1 MREQYKKLFET
12 VEELKRKVEEL
23 EDLEGE
29 STRISLEALE
39 VIQEVKAKYN
49 KSVSDI
55 QATVEEAEQ
64 ENERNKKEVKELTR
78 QQLVSAEAFRGSDR
92 LALLRSEIAT
102 HPLKIEA
109 MQQLLCEICI
119 SQEEA
124 AELDRFKAQEHQINT
139 DRRKHEKAILDLLAN
154 IRGDITT
161 SCLACYDEY
170 LMESRSRFID
180 DKYREIERMR
190 REGAEA

>member
-12 VEELKRKVEEL
+12 VEELKTKVEEL

-29 STRISLEALE
+29 STRISLEASE
-39 VIQEVKAKYN
+39 VIQEAKAKYK

-55 QATVEEAEQ
+55 QATIEEAEQ

-78 QQLVSAEAFRGSDR
+78 QQLVSGKAFRGSDR
-92 LALLRSEIAT
+92 LALLKGEIAT
-102 HPLKIEA
+102 HSLKIEA
-109 MQQLLCEICI
+109 MQQLLSEICI
-119 SQEEA
+119 SREEA
-124 AELDRFKAQEHQINT
+124 TELDRFKAQEHQINA
-139 DRRKHEKAILDLLAN
+139 DRRKREKAILDLLAN

>member
-12 VEELKRKVEEL
+12 VEELKTKVEEL

-29 STRISLEALE
+29 STRISLEASE
-39 VIQEVKAKYN
+39 VIQEVKAKYK

-55 QATVEEAEQ
+55 QATIEEAEQ
-64 ENERNKKEVKELTR
+64 ENERNKKEFEELTR
-78 QQLVSAEAFRGSDR
+78 KKLVSCEAFRGSDR
-92 LALLRSEIAT
+92 LAFLSLEIAI
-102 HPLKIEA
+102 HPQKIEA
-109 MQQLLCEICI
+109 LQKTLSKICI
-119 SQEEA
+119 SREEA
-124 AELDRFKAQEHQINT
+124 TELDRFKAQEHQINA
-139 DRRKHEKAILDLLAN
+139 DRRKHEKAILDILAN